1 MMSNVSLDEM
11 VALKLVLSNVSV
23 KDLIQSAMK
32 GFAESDEVRQQD
44 NANLCSQAINTF
56 LR

>member
-44 NANLCSQAINTF
+44 NVNICSQAINTF

>member
-11 VALKLVLSNVSV
+11 VALKLVLSNVTV

-44 NANLCSQAINTF
+44 NANICSQAINTF

>member
-1 MMSNVSLDEM
+1 MSNVSLDEM

-32 GFAESDEVRQQD
+32 GFAESDETRQQD
-44 NANLCSQAINTF
+44 NANICSQAINTF